1 MEIILYCIA
10 VCAVAYLAIKV
21 VQGGYALD
29 GQQWVAD
36 CVEAGM
42 AKEEIE
48 DLLLIKMA
56 ADENPLFI
64 AAASVEIDK
73 LPDNKE

>member
-10 VCAVAYLAIKV
+10 SCVVTYLAIKV
-21 VQGGYALD
+21 IQGGYALD
-29 GQQWVAD
+29 GQQWAAD

-42 AKEEIE
+42 GKEEIE
-48 DLLLIKMA
+48 DLLWQKMGK
-56 ADENPLFI
+56 DESPYFI

-73 LPDNKE
+73 LTD